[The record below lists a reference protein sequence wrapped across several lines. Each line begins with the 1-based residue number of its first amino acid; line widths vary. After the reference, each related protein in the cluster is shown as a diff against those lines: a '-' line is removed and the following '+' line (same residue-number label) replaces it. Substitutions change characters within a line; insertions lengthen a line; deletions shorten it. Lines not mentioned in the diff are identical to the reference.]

1 MGFPPL
7 LGRIHKNPE
16 LLELRRHVGVWA
28 TSLPPHSRVLD
39 AGAGDS
45 RYRDLFNSHV
55 YESADFAQVQGK
67 AYAPIDH
74 VCDLRAI
81 PVADASFDAIL
92 CTQVLAHLP
101 EPREALRELG
111 RILRPGGQLLLSCP
125 FSFQEN
131 ERPFDFYRYTRYG
144 LQHLLEK
151 TGFNVIQLEPL
162 CGYLSLLQYQLG
174 MAAMRLPWRPSGY
187 GGGLVGWIGA
197 SSAIF
202 LKPLFAACCQLYTW
216 LELRSPARVS
226 GMNMNWIVEAVR
238 GGEAYETTAPRPGRY
253 VVS

>member
-1 MGFPPL
+1 MGFSAL
-7 LGRIHKNPE
+7 VGRIHKNPE
-16 LLELRRHVGVWA
+16 LVELRQRVDIWA
-28 TSLPPHSRVLD
+28 TSLPPRSRILD

-45 RYRDLFNSHV
+45 RYRDLFHDHV

-74 VCDLRAI
+74 VCDLRSI
-81 PVADASFDAIL
+81 PVPSASFDAVL

-101 EPREALRELG
+101 EPLEALRELG
-111 RILRPGGQLLLSCP
+111 RVMRPGGRLLLSCP

-144 LQHLLEK
+144 LSHLLK
-151 TGFNVIQLEPL
+151 QSGFQVLRLEPL

-174 MAAMRLPWRPSGY
+174 MASMRLPWRPSGY
-187 GGGLVGWIGA
+187 GGGPVGWIGA
-197 SSAIF
+197 ISALF

-216 LELRSPARVS
+216 LEMHSRGRVE
-226 GMNMNWIVEAVR
+226 GMNMNWIVEASR
-238 GGEAYETTAPRPGRY
+238 DGGTEGTMAPRLDR
-253 VVS
+253 